1 METFDCIEKRR
12 SIRQFKDTPIE
23 WEKIGNILRAAQ
35 LAPTAGNIQDF
46 KLVVVSDKNKISALA
61 NAAMKQYWITQAPIL
76 IVIYSEPDIIKKYY
90 GLRGEKLYTVQNSAA
105 AMENML
111 LAATAQGLASCWV
124 GAFDEAVVNNIL
136 GAPDSVRPQAIIVIG
151 YSDSQPPVPK
161 RYKLVDIVY
170 MNAWKSKYV
179 NVDLMFDEFSDV
191 GRVKIQEMAGSFK
204 KTTPIIG
211 KVITEKS
218 KEGLAGI
225 HKKIKEKIDER
236 RKKKEEK
243 VEKELGDE
251 EEVLEDSD

>member
-1 METFDCIEKRR
+1 METFECIEKRR
-12 SIRQFKDTPIE
+12 SIRQFKNTPVE

-46 KLVVVSDKNKISALA
+46 KLVVVSDKKKISALA
-61 NAAMKQYWITQAPIL
+61 SAAMKQYWITQAPIV

-105 AMENML
+105 AMENIL

-124 GAFDEAVVNNIL
+124 GAFDEAAVNNIL
-136 GAPDSVRPQAIIVIG
+136 GAPDSVRPQAIVIIG
-151 YSDSQPPVPK
+151 YSDSQADMPK

-179 NVDLMFDEFSDV
+179 NVDLMFDEFSGV
-191 GRVKIQEMAGSFK
+191 GRVKVQEAVGSFRE
-204 KTTPIIG
+204 TAPILG
-211 KVITEKS
+211 KLITERS

-225 HKKIKEKIDER
+225 HKKIKEKIKAR
-236 RKKKEEK
+236 QKKKEEK
-243 VEKELGDE
+243 LEKEIGDE
-251 EEVLEDSD
+251 EDVLEDSD